1 MRLGKVISCFAGL
14 GCGEL
19 ALKQCGIETKELYAY
34 EIDKYAEAVNR
45 FHNPNTHFLGD
56 ITKWESHKELIG
68 GGQVDL
74 IMGGSPCQDL
84 SIAGKRTGLRGER
97 SGLFYVFADMV
108 KYYKPRYFFL
118 ENVASMKKEDRDI
131 ITELMGVEPI
141 EVNAAL
147 VSAQQ
152 RKRLYWTNI
161 SYTHPV
167 DKLIAVEDILSIH
180 HYKTVTPKSIQITNS
195 DKVYSDRPIRLGN
208 INGRVSQGAR
218 LYSIKGKSPAL
229 TAKYSGS
236 DALYYIS
243 GAMEV
248 RRLSPL
254 ECERL
259 QTLPDYYTALGV
271 DETGNTI
278 NIKETLRYK
287 MIGNGWVVAVIEQFF
302 KNIK

>member
-1 MRLGKVISCFAGL
+1 
-14 GCGEL
+14 
-19 ALKQCGIETKELYAY
+19 
-34 EIDKYAEAVNR
+34 
-45 FHNPNTHFLGD
+45 
-56 ITKWESHKELIG
+56 
-68 GGQVDL
+68 
-74 IMGGSPCQDL
+74 MGGSPCQDL
-84 SIAGKRTGLRGER
+84 SIAGKRAGLKGER
-97 SGLFYVFADMV
+97 SSLVYVFADMV
-108 KYYKPRYFFL
+108 RYYKPRYFFL

-131 ITELMGVEPI
+131 ITELMGVEPV
-141 EVNAAL
+141 EVNSAL

-161 SYTHPV
+161 SYTPPV
-167 DKLIAVEDILSIH
+167 DKLIVVENILSAH
-180 HYKTVTPKSIQITNS
+180 HYKTVTPKSIQITNG
-195 DKVYSDRPIRLGN
+195 DKVYSDSPIRLGN
-208 INGRVSQGAR
+208 INGRTSQGSR